1 MRRLAPEIRGEA
13 EGGELELPALPPAFE
28 DFVRAHQK
36 RMLGLAMVRLG
47 DIHDAEEATQDVF
60 LIAYRKWDRLM
71 SAPNPI
77 ALLYRIL
84 HDRLTDQHRRRARLA
99 RREQLTADLPE
110 TEDPQSFAL
119 ETPLAIAEAIDQ
131 LPPRQREVITLK
143 YLLGLENHEIA
154 VTLGI
159 SHPTVSLHAK
169 RARQRLR
176 DTLGL

>member
-1 MRRLAPEIRGEA
+1 MRRLAPEIHGEA
-13 EGGELELPALPPAFE
+13 EGGEPLALPPGFE
-28 DFVRAHQK
+28 EFFRAH
-36 RMLGLAMVRLG
+36 RTSMLGLAISRLG
-47 DIHDAEEATQDVF
+47 DSHDAEEATQDAF

-71 SAPNPI
+71 SAHNPI

-84 HDRLTDQHRRRARLA
+84 QDCLTDRHRRRARLA

-110 TEDPQSFAL
+110 PEDPQSFGV

-143 YLLGLENHEIA
+143 YLVGLDNHEIA

-176 DTLGL
+176 DSLGL